1 MTSQQY
7 PTRLP
12 CGNRVLD
19 LAQTHVMGILNV
31 TPDYF
36 SDGGRYSQL
45 DAALRHG
52 IDFPFRCKQGV
63 CTSCVCRLR
72 SGSVSYLPPEPLSD
86 LDKAQNFT
94 YCCLAYAESDLT
106 LHHPFIRG

>member
-1 MTSQQY
+1 MSHQVTIQPSGLSFQVQSNE
-7 PTRLP
+7 T
-12 CGNRVLD
+12 
-19 LAQTHVMGILNV
+19 ILE
-31 TPDYF
+31 
-36 SDGGRYSQL
+36 
-45 DAALRHG
+45 AALRHG

-94 YCCLAYAESDLT
+94 YCCLAYAKSDLT

>member
-1 MTSQQY
+1 MSHQVTV
-7 PTRLP
+7 LP
-12 CGNRVLD
+12 SGLSFQVESNE
-19 LAQTHVMGILNV
+19 TI
-31 TPDYF
+31 
-36 SDGGRYSQL
+36 L

-72 SGSVSYLPPEPLSD
+72 SGSVSYLSPEPLSD
-86 LDKAQNFT
+86 LDKSQNFT

>member
-1 MTSQQY
+1 MSHQVTV
-7 PTRLP
+7 LP
-12 CGNRVLD
+12 SGLSFQVDSNE
-19 LAQTHVMGILNV
+19 TI
-31 TPDYF
+31 
-36 SDGGRYSQL
+36 L

-86 LDKAQNFT
+86 LDKEQKFT

>member
-1 MTSQQY
+1 MSHQVTV
-7 PTRLP
+7 LP
-12 CGNRVLD
+12 SGLSFQVEANE
-19 LAQTHVMGILNV
+19 TILE
-31 TPDYF
+31 
-36 SDGGRYSQL
+36 
-45 DAALRHG
+45 AALRQG

-72 SGSVSYLPPEPLSD
+72 SGSVSYLPPDPLSD

>member
-1 MTSQQY
+1 MSHQVTV
-7 PTRLP
+7 LP
-12 CGNRVLD
+12 SGLSFQVESNE
-19 LAQTHVMGILNV
+19 TILE
-31 TPDYF
+31 
-36 SDGGRYSQL
+36 
-45 DAALRHG
+45 AALHHG

>member
-1 MTSQQY
+1 MSHQ
-7 PTRLP
+7 
-12 CGNRVLD
+12 
-19 LAQTHVMGILNV
+19 V
-31 TPDYF
+31 TIVPAGLSF
-36 SDGGRYSQL
+36 EVENNETIL

-72 SGSVSYLPPEPLSD
+72 SGAVSYLPPEPLSE

>member
-1 MTSQQY
+1 MSHQVTI
-7 PTRLP
+7 LP
-12 CGNRVLD
+12 SGLSFQVEANE
-19 LAQTHVMGILNV
+19 TILE
-31 TPDYF
+31 
-36 SDGGRYSQL
+36 
-45 DAALRHG
+45 AALRHG

-86 LDKAQNFT
+86 LDKVQNFT

>member
-1 MTSQQY
+1 MSHQ
-7 PTRLP
+7 
-12 CGNRVLD
+12 
-19 LAQTHVMGILNV
+19 V
-31 TPDYF
+31 TVFPSGLSFQVDANETI
-36 SDGGRYSQL
+36 L

-72 SGSVSYLPPEPLSD
+72 SGTVSYLPPEPLSD

-94 YCCLAYAESDLT
+94 YCCLAYAESDVT

>member
-1 MTSQQY
+1 MSHQVTI
-7 PTRLP
+7 LP
-12 CGNRVLD
+12 SGLSFQVESNE
-19 LAQTHVMGILNV
+19 TILE
-31 TPDYF
+31 
-36 SDGGRYSQL
+36 
-45 DAALRHG
+45 AALRHG

-94 YCCLAYAESDLT
+94 YCCLAFASSDLV

>member
-1 MTSQQY
+1 MSHQVTV
-7 PTRLP
+7 LP
-12 CGNRVLD
+12 NGLSFQVESNE
-19 LAQTHVMGILNV
+19 TI
-31 TPDYF
+31 
-36 SDGGRYSQL
+36 L

-94 YCCLAYAESDLT
+94 YCCLAYAESDLI